1 MPIAGEKTTVPIAS
15 DVVTDETDGQ
25 WDPSI
30 NSAQRNLLKPWCH
43 IGQGICLYIY
53 NYIYIYQRI
62 TTSVKNH
69 LIQMG
74 HGPGV
79 VSLY

>member
-53 NYIYIYQRI
+53 NYIYISTHYYI
-62 TTSVKNH
+62 S
-69 LIQMG
+69 
-74 HGPGV
+74 
-79 VSLY
+79 